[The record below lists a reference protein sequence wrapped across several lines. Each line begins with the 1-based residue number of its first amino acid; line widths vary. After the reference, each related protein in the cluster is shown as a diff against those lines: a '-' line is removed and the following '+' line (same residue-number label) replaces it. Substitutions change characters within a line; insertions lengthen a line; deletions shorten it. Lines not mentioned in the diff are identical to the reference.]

1 MMQLIYEWAVQGDF
15 CKRLQSL
22 QPQGV
27 TLDNMRIVSHLPFAS
42 KEVLREELIKHL
54 HDCLL
59 IIE

>member
-1 MMQLIYEWAVQGDF
+1 MMQLIYEWAVQDDF

-27 TLDNMRIVSHLPFAS
+27 ILDNMRIISHLPFTS
-42 KEVLREELIKHL
+42 KEDLRKELIKHL
-54 HDCLL
+54 RDCLL